1 MALRGPAGE
10 GGRRG
15 IPHAAPPP
23 WIPAFAGM
31 TYGGCVN
38 DGYAKVSL
46 RGVAGAA
53 MPAGHGSTRRGNLRP
68 TCQNKAQV
76 GESGHGRADTA
87 PAPPLCRR
95 CLAGRSL
102 AHHCPLTA
110 HAPPPSDRL
119 STASHLLGHLH
130 RRLMPVRIERIC
142 CLDKSRVAQG
152 RWRDGYVGGGLRR
165 GRACGHPSTSSGWR
179 VAGRSLRDGFAGGGR
194 RRKWNPTSHR
204 CCARRGLAQYNSQGE
219 RSQGGAWRSHERDA
233 PVGGVCK
240 PDRLR

>member
-46 RGVAGAA
+46 RRVAGAA
-53 MPAGHGSTRRGNLRP
+53 TPAGHGSTRRGNLRP

-95 CLAGRSL
+95 CLAGRPL
-102 AHHCPLTA
+102 DRHCPLTPPLHR
-110 HAPPPSDRL
+110 HAPPPYA
-119 STASHLLGHLH
+119 ASGPVAYGIPPPWPPSSAADACKNRTHMLYRQEAGGTGSLA
-130 RRLMPVRIERIC
+130 RRLC
-142 CLDKSRVAQG
+142 GGRVCWGG
-152 RWRDGYVGGGLRR
+152 RRRDG
-165 GRACGHPSTSSGWR
+165 H
-179 VAGRSLRDGFAGGGR
+179 AGRGR